1 MNQKDN
7 HYLFDQPGRYRIFV
21 QGQLSTNWSSRLSDM
36 EITVKESAN
45 QQPVTILIGELRDQA
60 ALMGVLNALYDMRCP
75 VLKVEQLDAGPPVD
89 VPQADEVRP
98 SE

>member
-7 HYLFDQPGRYRIFV
+7 HYLFDHPGHYRIFV
-21 QGQLSTNWSSRLSDM
+21 QGQLSTNWSSRLSGM

-45 QQPVTILIGELRDQA
+45 QQPVTILSGELRDQA
-60 ALMGVLNALYDMRCP
+60 ALLGVLNTLYDMRCP
-75 VLKVEQLDAGPPVD
+75 IIKVEQLDAGPLVD
-89 VPQADEVRP
+89 NPQTDEARP